1 MDVRK
6 DFPILRRSIN
16 GCPLAYLDS
25 GASAQQ
31 PNHVTDAVTMYHQ
44 NNHANIHRGIHTL
57 SQEATD
63 LYEEGRHKVAK
74 FINADPSEI
83 IFTSGT
89 TESINLVA
97 NSFLRPRIP
106 PRFHDS
112 RMPKSQV
119 LITELEHHSNIVPWQ
134 QPNVELNVAPI
145 NDRGEVLLKDVV
157 ERLNHRTL
165 LVAIAHISN
174 ALGTI
179 LPVGAIVDQAHEKNI
194 PVLVD
199 GAQGIVHGPVDVKEL
214 GCDFYAFSSHKM
226 YGPTGFGVLYATKKM
241 QAVMEP
247 WQVGGGMIERV
258 TFDKTTFID
267 GPSKFEAGTPN
278 ISAAVGI
285 TAAIEYIE
293 EIGFDVIQDHESELL
308 EYLIGCLEAEEG
320 VTLIGTATNRSGVV
334 SFIFDEYHSSDIGE
348 LLDRQGVAV
357 RTGHHCAQPVMN
369 HFNIPGT
376 IRVSLGVYNTKADI
390 DQLITAIQW
399 CKVILG

>member
-6 DFPILRRSIN
+6 DFPILKRSVN
-16 GCPLAYLDS
+16 GAPLAYLDS

-31 PNHVTDAVTMYHQ
+31 PSHVTDAVTWYHQ
-44 NNHANIHRGIHTL
+44 NYHANIHRGIHTL

-63 LYEEGRHKVAK
+63 LYEEGRRKVAE
-74 FINADPSEI
+74 FINADPEEI

-157 ERLNHRTL
+157 ERMNHRTL
-165 LVAIAHISN
+165 LVSIAHVSN

-179 LPVGAIVDQAHEKNI
+179 LPVKAIVDQAHEKNI

-199 GAQGIVHGPVDVKEL
+199 GAQAVVHGPVDVKEL

-226 YGPTGFGVLYATKKM
+226 YGPTGFGVLYATKEMISK
-241 QAVMEP
+241 MEP

-258 TFDKTTFID
+258 TFDKTTFVQ
-267 GPSKFEAGTPN
+267 GPAKFEAGTPN

-293 EIGFDVIQDHESELL
+293 EIGFDAIQKHEAELL
-308 EYLIGCLEAEEG
+308 SYLIEQLEAEG
-320 VTLIGTATNRSGVV
+320 VTLIGTAAKRSGVV
-334 SFIFDEYHSSDIGE
+334 SFVLDNYHSSDIGE
-348 LLDRQGVAV
+348 LLDQQGVAV
-357 RTGHHCAQPVMN
+357 RTGHHCAQPVMD
-369 HFNIPGT
+369 HFDIPGT
-376 IRVSLGVYNTKADI
+376 VRVSLCVYNTKADI

-399 CKVILG
+399 SKVILG